1 MFSRIN
7 SDFAVTGRE
16 LGPFEAHSDAHA
28 TTDTERGQ
36 AAFGL
41 APLHFEQQVCSRS
54 GNRTRRLGGRFAIA
68 PPLTFT
74 IAGSQPMSL
83 LTAQAC
89 AAKASLASTKSRSP
103 TDQLALSRA
112 LRLA

>member
-1 MFSRIN
+1 MCFYCVIKLRYVIRIGNNVSRIN

-41 APLHFEQQVCSRS
+41 APMHFE
-54 GNRTRRLGGRFAIA
+54 
-68 PPLTFT
+68 
-74 IAGSQPMSL
+74 
-83 LTAQAC
+83 
-89 AAKASLASTKSRSP
+89 
-103 TDQLALSRA
+103 
-112 LRLA
+112 